1 MHTRI
6 QKNRHNLE
14 LGAREYKNK
23 ILEVVAHYLHG
34 KNPEENIHEGK
45 NLWEK
50 PKLKTSSY

>member
-1 MHTRI
+1 MGMRI

-34 KNPEENIHEGK
+34 KNPEENLH
-45 NLWEK
+45 
-50 PKLKTSSY
+50 